1 VRVRFAPEV
10 AVYACKPN
18 RWPQGLTIVA
28 QADGSALLTGIAQG
42 VDGILV
48 ELLRWRRHATVEG
61 GPELLRTIRA
71 EIAALQKKYD

>member
-18 RWPQGLTIVA
+18 RWPQGLTI
-28 QADGSALLTGIAQG
+28 
-42 VDGILV
+42 V

>member
-1 VRVRFAPEV
+1 
-10 AVYACKPN
+10 
-18 RWPQGLTIVA
+18 
-28 QADGSALLTGIAQG
+28 LLTGIAQG